1 MPFDKHELKPEREK
15 RCLAF
20 CNVLRETDLV
30 SSDLSSLLDKNAPP
44 ASQSSIAAVRA
55 ICTSIKA
62 IPLPSECT
70 KLICDFAFD
79 GLSLAKDLFKRYLTE
94 QRRRYSRLPG
104 NIVFQHEAN
113 VGERVRVRLHCWQ
126 LSQRNLNRG
135 TIISK
140 DCDHG
145 TEIAVRW
152 DDGTVSGNTDVGLKC
167 GKKGIYSLVYD

>member
-20 CNVLRETDLV
+20 CNVLREADLV

-44 ASQSSIAAVRA
+44 ASQSSIAVVRV

-62 IPLPSECT
+62 ISPPSECA

-79 GLSLAKDLFKRYLTE
+79 DFSLAKDLFKKCIAE

-113 VGERVRVRLHCWQ
+113 VGERVRLHSLR
-126 LSQRNLNRG
+126 LSQRNLNCG

-140 DCDHG
+140 DCDQG

-152 DDGTVSGNTDVGLKC
+152 DMYGPQKFDNSQ
-167 GKKGIYSLVYD
+167 YFHS